1 VRDRCKSQSLGGHHG
16 RRSAKLKDIILGSSN
31 QALDAGLRES
41 FRRGS
46 YSPTMGFSLEES
58 KVMYEQLLA
67 AGLPVKLEPESD

>member
-1 VRDRCKSQSLGGHHG
+1 MLVL
-16 RRSAKLKDIILGSSN
+16 
-31 QALDAGLRES
+31 ES